1 MAKLKRNNVS
11 AMFVRIKKTDK
22 YEYIQIVENK
32 REGKNTIQRVLV
44 SLGRA
49 DKPRTKEKMQQL
61 LVSLNG
67 RIKKLNFPYI

>member
-1 MAKLKRNNVS
+1 
-11 AMFVRIKKTDK
+11 MFVRIKKTDK

-32 REGKNTIQRVLV
+32 REGKITKQRVLI

-61 LVSLNG
+61 LDSLKG
-67 RIKKLNFPYI
+67 RIKKLNSSHK

>member
-1 MAKLKRNNVS
+1 
-11 AMFVRIKKTDK
+11 MFVRIKKTDK

-32 REGKNTIQRVLV
+32 REGNTTKQRVLI

-61 LVSLNG
+61 LVSLKC
-67 RIKKLNFPYI
+67 RINKLNSSHK

>member
-1 MAKLKRNNVS
+1 
-11 AMFVRIKKTDK
+11 MFVRIKKTDK

-32 REGKNTIQRVLV
+32 REGKTTKQQVLI

-61 LVSLNG
+61 LDSLKG
-67 RIKKLNFPYI
+67 RIKKLNSSHK

>member
-1 MAKLKRNNVS
+1 
-11 AMFVRIKKTDK
+11 MFVRIKKTDK

-49 DKPRTKEKMQQL
+49 DKPRTKVKMQQL

-67 RIKKLNFPYI
+67 RIKKLNFPHI

>member
-1 MAKLKRNNVS
+1 
-11 AMFVRIKKTDK
+11 MFVRIKKTDK

-32 REGKNTIQRVLV
+32 REGKTTKQRVLI

-61 LVSLNG
+61 LDSLKC
-67 RIKKLNFPYI
+67 RIKKLNSSHK

>member
-1 MAKLKRNNVS
+1 
-11 AMFVRIKKTDK
+11 MFVRIKKTDK

-32 REGKNTIQRVLV
+32 REGKTTKQRVLI

-61 LVSLNG
+61 LDSLEC
-67 RIKKLNFPYI
+67 RIKKLNSSHK

>member
-1 MAKLKRNNVS
+1 
-11 AMFVRIKKTDK
+11 MFVRIKKTDK

-32 REGKNTIQRVLV
+32 REGKTTKQRVLI

-61 LVSLNG
+61 LDSLKG
-67 RIKKLNFPYI
+67 RIKKLNSSHK